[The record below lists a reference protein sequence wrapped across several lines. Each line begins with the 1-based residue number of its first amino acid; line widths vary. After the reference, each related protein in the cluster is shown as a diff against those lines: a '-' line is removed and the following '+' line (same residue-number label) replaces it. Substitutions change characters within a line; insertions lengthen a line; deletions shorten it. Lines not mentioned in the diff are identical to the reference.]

1 MRYYAEITTKV
12 IYETDTEK
20 MDDIKEEIRN
30 ELEAGIKNSA
40 LTDWENNRKVKG
52 LCFVNIENLWSYA
65 CSGNLEKLKKY
76 FENGGEVNRRY
87 SKFNQ
92 EHSLIAG
99 AYRNKQHNTVNFLLS
114 VGETITLEEAEEF
127 REYLDKFGKM

>member
-1 MRYYAEITTKV
+1 MN
-12 IYETDTEK
+12 
-20 MDDIKEEIRN
+20 M
-30 ELEAGIKNSA
+30 
-40 LTDWENNRKVKG
+40 
-52 LCFVNIENLWSYA
+52 ENLWNYA
-65 CSGNLEKLKKY
+65 CSGNLKKLKKY

-99 AYRNKQHNTVNFLLS
+99 AYRNKQHDTVNFLLS

-127 REYLDKFGKM
+127 RDYLDKFGKIVKE